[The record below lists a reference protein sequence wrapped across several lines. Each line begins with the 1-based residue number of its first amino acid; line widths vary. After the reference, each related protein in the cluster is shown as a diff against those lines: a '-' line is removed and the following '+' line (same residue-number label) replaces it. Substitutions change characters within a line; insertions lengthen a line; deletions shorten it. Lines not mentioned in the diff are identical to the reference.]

1 MKRLIA
7 SDLHGSAVFCRQ
19 LLALY
24 RETGAQQLVLLSPCK
39 TIRLPQYVL
48 RAG

>member
-24 RETGAQQLVLLSPCK
+24 RETGAQQLVLL
-39 TIRLPQYVL
+39 TNM
-48 RAG
+48 